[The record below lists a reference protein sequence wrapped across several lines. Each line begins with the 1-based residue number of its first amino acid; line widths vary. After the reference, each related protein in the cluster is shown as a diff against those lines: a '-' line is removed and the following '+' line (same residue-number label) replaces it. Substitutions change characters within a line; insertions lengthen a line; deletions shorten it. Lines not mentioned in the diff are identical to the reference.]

1 MIKDDET
8 LILLFNPFVSAN
20 HKIKVKLTSEFMKMS
35 RNMIKIVP
43 EKNTSVFVKEMK
55 KILDG
60 YNKESFYSIIE
71 MIEYFHA
78 IIKQNSV
85 RFRELAKVNGL
96 GYL

>member
-20 HKIKVKLTSEFMKMS
+20 HKISVKLTSEFVKMS

-43 EKNTSVFVKEMK
+43 DKNTSVFVEEMK

-60 YNKESFYSIIE
+60 TSDQSFFSIIE
-71 MIEYFHA
+71 MIEFFHG

-85 RFRELAKVNGL
+85 CF
-96 GYL
+96 